1 MQPFHC
7 SQNKSAGMKQFL
19 RDLTEN
25 KEGVSTSRRD
35 TSWRTLS
42 ALLPTP
48 FPSLPTSFM
57 LHPGELQIPT
67 LQSPKLCYPIPTEGL
82 PAPGLSLLRKKHCF
96 LPGTKT
102 FSSSWFLAGVSMS
115 AGLPASQKAH
125 WPPSLHLFHVVRI
138 HIEWMGCYPSS
149 SIS

>member
-35 TSWRTLS
+35 TSRQTLS
-42 ALLPTP
+42 ASSPTP
-48 FPSLPTSFM
+48 SYLYPFCFTLESSKFQLTNPHRGPSSARTHSR
-57 LHPGELQIPT
+57 
-67 LQSPKLCYPIPTEGL
+67 
-82 PAPGLSLLRKKHCF
+82 LRKKHCF
-96 LPGTKT
+96 LRGTKT
-102 FSSSWFLAGVSMS
+102 FSSSWFLAAVSMP
-115 AGLPASQKAH
+115 AGLPVSQKVR
-125 WPPSLHLFHVVRI
+125 WPPSLCLFHVVRI

-149 SIS
+149 RIS